1 MSFNFLGGLPRVAV
15 LVAGMLWVS
24 ATAAHD
30 SQIPGVDHIDEPP
43 HTTAIGDDGVSAP
56 ASSVGAP
63 CDACDTNC
71 DAFHDTLD
79 IQPFVDTL
87 LQEASA
93 CSPCGGDLDASGFV
107 DGRDMQPFIDCLLTP
122 PPIGACCSDAQT
134 CALTTEQNC
143 VGVWLG
149 EGSTCLTGACA
160 FAGLTAYRPQHGAGY
175 FPLAKTA
182 VTEADEEN
190 ASTGPGIRINAP
202 GDSDPS
208 GEDDLIE
215 LFIENARPEVSLVL
229 RRTNSALRLW
239 TTRTKLPGT
248 EVAFTNDT
256 TDALVLT
263 GGTTLTLW
271 VEWAE
276 VVHGVGDLRLE
287 PLDGAYSLDTLR
299 FHTFQ
304 SIVMALGGED
314 QVPSVPVDPNNG
326 TAVVATALYGKGY
339 DVHLYDEDNVS
350 PNGSGIVLNE
360 VVTAVGSRLV
370 DEVSIFGY
378 SHGGGSTY
386 DLAERLDNDRPGIGL
401 FEIEVTS
408 YVDGV
413 ENDSDFDV
421 SQERRRPPSTAYH
434 ANHYQVGTLG
444 DFFLDGGPVPSSDPP
459 PSGLNVETTP
469 WGAGATHF
477 LVDDYVQVRS
487 FIESNLVIR
496 LTP

>member
-1 MSFNFLGGLPRVAV
+1 MRFRVQSVLPRA
-15 LVAGMLWVS
+15 AASFACMLSVS
-24 ATAAHD
+24 ATFALGL
-30 SQIPGVDHIDEPP
+30 PGAIGNHIGELP
-43 HTTAIGDDGVSAP
+43 HTTAADDAGESAS

-71 DAFHDTLD
+71 DAFHDSLD
-79 IQPFVDTL
+79 IQPFVDML
-87 LQEASA
+87 VQEAPA
-93 CSPCGGDLDASGFV
+93 CSPCGGDLDDDGFV
-107 DGRDMQPFIDCLLTP
+107 DGRDIQPFIDCLLAP
-122 PPIGACCSDAQT
+122 PPIGACCSNAQT

-143 VGVWLG
+143 VGLWLG
-149 EGSTCLTGACA
+149 EGSMCQTGACA
-160 FAGLTAYRPQHGAGY
+160 FAELTAYRPQHGAGY
-175 FPLAKTA
+175 FPFAKTA
-182 VTEADEEN
+182 VSEADEEN

-215 LFIENARPEVSLVL
+215 LFIENARPEISLVL

-248 EVAFTNDT
+248 EVAFTNDI
-256 TDALVLT
+256 TDALVLP
-263 GGTTLTLW
+263 GGTSLTLW

-276 VVHGVGDLRLE
+276 AVHGAAALHLE
-287 PLDGAYSLDTLR
+287 PLGGAYSLDTIR
-299 FHTFQ
+299 FHTFR

-314 QVPSVPVDPNNG
+314 QVPSVPVDANNG
-326 TAVVATALYGKGY
+326 TAVVATALYGRGY

-360 VVTAVGSRLV
+360 VVTAISSRLV

-401 FEIEVTS
+401 FEIVVTS

-413 ENDSDFDV
+413 ENDSDFDL
-421 SQERRRPPSTAYH
+421 SQERRRPPSTSYH
-434 ANHYQVGTLG
+434 ANHYQVGTLS
-444 DFFLDGGPVPSSDPP
+444 DFLLDGGPVPNSDPP

-477 LVDDYVQVRS
+477 LVDDYLEVRS
-487 FIESNLVIR
+487 FIESNLATR

>member
-1 MSFNFLGGLPRVAV
+1 MEFRIRGGLPCAALWTAMLWISAAVAHAAQAPHVSHIDQLVHVTSPGDAV
-15 LVAGMLWVS
+15 LSGR
-24 ATAAHD
+24 
-30 SQIPGVDHIDEPP
+30 
-43 HTTAIGDDGVSAP
+43 

-63 CDACDTNC
+63 CDACDTDC
-71 DAFHDTLD
+71 DGFHDILD
-79 IQPFVDTL
+79 IQPFVETL
-87 LQEASA
+87 VQEASA
-93 CSPCGGDLDASGFV
+93 CSPCGGDLDDSGFV
-107 DGRDMQPFIDCLLTP
+107 DGRDIQPFIDCLLAP
-122 PPIGACCSDAQT
+122 PVIGACCTGSQT
-134 CALTTEQNC
+134 CALTIEQNC
-143 VGVWLG
+143 AGVWLG
-149 EGSTCLTGACA
+149 EASTCQTGECA
-160 FAGLTAYRPQHGAGY
+160 FAQLTAYRPQHGVGY
-175 FPLAKTA
+175 FPFAKTA
-182 VTEADEEN
+182 VSEADEESS
-190 ASTGPGIRINAP
+190 STGPGIRINAP

-215 LFIENARPEVSLVL
+215 LLIGNARPEVPLVL
-229 RRTNSALRLW
+229 RRTHSALRLW
-239 TTRTKLPGT
+239 TTRTKLVGT
-248 EVAFTNDT
+248 EVLFTGDVT
-256 TDALVLT
+256 GALVLT
-263 GGTTLTLW
+263 GGTSLTLW

-276 VVHGVGDLRLE
+276 VVHGVGDLHLE
-287 PLDGAYSLDTLR
+287 PLGGAYSLDTIR
-299 FHTFQ
+299 FHTFR

-326 TAVVATALYGKGY
+326 TAVVATALYGRGY

-360 VVTAVGSRLV
+360 AVTAISSRLV

-401 FEIEVTS
+401 FEIAVTS

-477 LVDDYVQVRS
+477 LVDDYVEVRS
-487 FIESNLVIR
+487 FIEINLVAR
-496 LTP
+496 LAP